1 MLNFSLLFSVWPL
14 TALGIEP
21 KFTIP
26 HSAKVD
32 EVVLANG
39 LIGSVLS
46 DYFWYALTKD
56 NIFIILLPSCA
67 IFDMELLVRALS
79 VVWTTPLVA
88 TLGMS
93 LTIPLAM
100 VADMIIHG
108 RRYSAV
114 YIFGSVQ
121 VTDVLS
127 LGLYFFLSYV
137 NAVINHFTIR

>member
-1 MLNFSLLFSVWPL
+1 MNIFPSFFVSLSVWPL

-26 HSAKVD
+26 HSAKMD

-39 LIGSVLS
+39 FVGSVLS
-46 DYFWYALTKD
+46 DYFWYVKSNVYKSVIMNSYFL
-56 NIFIILLPSCA
+56 ILFIIISFLC
-67 IFDMELLVRALS
+67 RALC

-100 VADMIIHG
+100 LADMMIHG
-108 RRYSAV
+108 RHYSAI
-114 YIFGSVQ
+114 YILGSTQ
-121 VTDVLS
+121 VL
-127 LGLYFFLSYV
+127 LL
-137 NAVINHFTIR
+137 